1 MMGRSKERTRAMRKW
16 GVVISV
22 FYALVVVALLV
33 PAGMILAGDEN
44 SLHQIFVKDVLDV
57 YGEWLAWVP
66 MVAVIAGEA
75 ALLFLSIDTTFRKLK
90 PRAHIAWTITISSML
105 FGLLAFA
112 ALSAIG
118 VTAFRDKFIDKF
130 WATEIQVLVIWAAL
144 WLVWAIVFYF
154 YFRDS
159 ARGVTQAVSWLLKGS
174 VLELLIAVPCHII
187 VRRREDCSAPVATS
201 FGIVTGVAIML
212 LSFGPSVLLLYKKR
226 LDAYTSGSRR
236 EVASKA

>member
-1 MMGRSKERTRAMRKW
+1 MRKW

-33 PAGMILAGDEN
+33 PAGMILAGDQN
-44 SLHQIFVKDVLDV
+44 SLHQVFVNDVLDV

-75 ALLFLSIDTTFRKLK
+75 ALLFLSIDTTFRKLR

-105 FGLLAFA
+105 FALLAFA

-118 VTAFRDKFIDKF
+118 VAAFRDKFIDKF
-130 WATEIQVLVIWAAL
+130 WATEAEVLAIWAAL

-159 ARGVTQAVSWLLKGS
+159 ARGVTRAVSWLLKGS

-226 LDAYTSGSRR
+226 LDAYTSGSGR
-236 EVASKA
+236 EVTSKA

>member
-1 MMGRSKERTRAMRKW
+1 MRKW

-33 PAGMILAGDEN
+33 PAGMILAGDDN
-44 SLHQIFVKDVLDV
+44 SLHQIFVNDVLDV

-66 MVAVIAGEA
+66 MVAVVAGEA
-75 ALLFLSIDTTFRKLK
+75 ALLFLSIDTTFRRLK
-90 PRAHIAWTITISSML
+90 PRAHVASTITISSML
-105 FGLLAFA
+105 FALLAFA

-118 VTAFRDKFIDKF
+118 VAAFHDKFIDKF
-130 WATEIQVLVIWAAL
+130 WATEAEVLVIWAAL
-144 WLVWAIVFYF
+144 WLVWALVFYF
-154 YFRDS
+154 YFRGS

-187 VRRREDCSAPVATS
+187 VRRRQDCSAPVATS

-226 LDAYTSGSRR
+226 LDAYTSAHRR
-236 EVASKA
+236 EAASKA

>member
-1 MMGRSKERTRAMRKW
+1 MRKW

-44 SLHQIFVKDVLDV
+44 SLHQVFVKDVLDV

-75 ALLFLSIDTTFRKLK
+75 ALLFLSIDTRFRKLK

-105 FGLLAFA
+105 FALLAFA
-112 ALSAIG
+112 ALSAMG
-118 VTAFRDKFIDKF
+118 VAALRDQFIDRF
-130 WATEIQVLVIWAAL
+130 WATEAEVLAIWTAL

-159 ARGVTQAVSWLLKGS
+159 TRGVTRAVSWLLKGS

-226 LDAYTSGSRR
+226 LDAYESRKSLEGATS
-236 EVASKA
+236 V